1 MDKNLMEQLDQLFD
15 ELQEF
20 CTKTLAEV
28 MVMRIQISL
37 LKDAATKK
45 QIYLRSLLHTA
56 DTGAG

>member
-1 MDKNLMEQLDQLFD
+1 MRGEIAMDKNLMEQLDQLFD

-45 QIYLRSLLHTA
+45 
-56 DTGAG
+56 